1 MLTDTAITE
10 LISSSSE
17 KLTAL
22 CGGRNHAV
30 YLYDDL
36 GERLC
41 LKRFQSAKHKQA
53 RNEWNSLQA
62 LHNFTEGLAPEP
74 IRFIEG
80 LDGSCVIVMEYVAG
94 QRLSDIER
102 VSREQL
108 YALASVMKTM
118 YSMPVTASSYK
129 YEPVNCSS
137 ACMLSRVR
145 QFFTNEARRCRLEAG
160 QASNVWELGK
170 GWVFGQ
176 EAERLMLGGEQ
187 VFSRGDPNLAN
198 CLWDGSALRL
208 VDFEYAGVTDRAF
221 DLADLTEHVN
231 AARIDEKNWQ
241 WFVEQFELSTDEA
254 VRFAASRKLASLFWL
269 TRLWPVNETEEELAA
284 FNRQWQ
290 RVSRWLG

>member
-1 MLTDTAITE
+1 MLTDIAITE

-22 CGGRNHAV
+22 SGGRNHAV

-41 LKRFQSAKHKQA
+41 LKRFQSAKNKQA
-53 RNEWNSLQA
+53 RNEWNSLHA
-62 LHNFTEGLAPEP
+62 LHNFTEGIAPEP
-74 IRFIEG
+74 LRFIEG
-80 LDGSCVIVMEYVAG
+80 LDGSCVIAMEYVAG
-94 QRLSDIER
+94 QRLSDVEN

-108 YALASVMKTM
+108 HALAAVMKTM
-118 YSMPVTASSYK
+118 YSMPVSDSSYK
-129 YEPVNCSS
+129 YEQVNCSS

-145 QFFTNEARRCRLEAG
+145 QFFANEDHCRVRGE
-160 QASNVWELGK
+160 QASDVWELGK

-176 EAERLMLGGEQ
+176 EAERLMLGGER

-198 CLWDGSALRL
+198 CLWDGNALRL

-241 WFVEQFELSTDEA
+241 WFVEPFELSANET

-269 TRLWPVNETEEELAA
+269 TRLWPIHETEAELAA
-284 FNRQWQ
+284 FNSQGQ
-290 RVSRWLG
+290 RVIRWLG